1 MRCPSCNTEAII
13 TSAEMVF
20 SSEEQKLF
28 RITRFTCRNKKCPK
42 FKEVIGEDKDE
53 QNVTIE

>member
-1 MRCPSCNTEAII
+1 
-13 TSAEMVF
+13 MVF
-20 SSEEQKLF
+20 SSEEQKWF